1 MTEFKQ
7 FLINKLILFF
17 MLTTLILLAIAFIG
31 SVFDGDAR
39 FGYDAIL
46 APMEYAFLCVLPTFV
61 TYSRRELKPKELLFR
76 NVLEFLLIEAIVLGV
91 AFHSALMDTTRIS
104 VVLTIAGSVLII
116 FLLVHIFA
124 WVKES
129 IESLKMN
136 QALVELQKRV
146 EDEGKCHSLK

>member
-31 SVFDGDAR
+31 SAFDGDAR

-46 APMEYAFLCVLPTFV
+46 APVEYAFLCVLPTFV

-76 NVLEFLLIEAIVLGV
+76 VVLEFLLIEAIVLGC
-91 AFHSALMDTTRIS
+91 AFHSTLIDTTRIS
-104 VVLTIAGSVLII
+104 VVLTIAGSVLVI
-116 FLLVHIFA
+116 FLLVYIFA
-124 WVKES
+124 WFKDS
-129 IESLKMN
+129 IDSMKMT
-136 QALVELQKRV
+136 QALVELQKQV
-146 EDEGKCHSLK
+146 ENESK

>member
-17 MLTTLILLAIAFIG
+17 MLTTLILLAIVFIG
-31 SVFDGDAR
+31 SAFDGDAR

-46 APMEYAFLCVLPTFV
+46 APVEYAFLCVLPTFV
-61 TYSRRELKPKELLFR
+61 TYSRRELNPRELLLR
-76 NVLEFLLIEAIVLGV
+76 IVLEFLLIEAIVLGV
-91 AFHSALMDTTRIS
+91 AFRSALMDTTRIS

-124 WVKES
+124 WFKDS
-129 IESLKMN
+129 IESMKMN
-136 QALVELQKRV
+136 QALVELQKQE
-146 EDEGKCHSLK
+146 EDGGKVIDI

>member
-17 MLTTLILLAIAFIG
+17 MLTTLILLAIVFIG
-31 SVFDGDAR
+31 SAFDGDAR

-46 APMEYAFLCVLPTFV
+46 APVEYAFLCVLPTFV
-61 TYSRRELKPKELLFR
+61 TYSRRELKPKELLLR
-76 NVLEFLLIEAIVLGV
+76 IVLEFLLIEAIVLGD

-104 VVLTIAGSVLII
+104 VVLTIAGSVLAI
-116 FLLVHIFA
+116 FVLVHLFT
-124 WVKES
+124 WFKDS

-136 QALVELQKRV
+136 QALVELQRKI
-146 EDEGKCHSLK
+146 EDEGK